1 MSELTKRSAT
11 QHSKL
16 EMCVWVKVVPDL
28 NFNWPDP
35 SEPESELDHLTRR
48 PEFEADNCKGPAQW
62 SRFFLFFQILHQGQ
76 GPNLLTTNFQI
87 YFEVV
92 KFPSP
97 SSTFSWSLSFPLQEV
112 HPKHSTNITRKEKV
126 THHLK
131 RVKKAR
137 WIKIISCS
145 ETSVHTPF
153 ERYHRYGPVY
163 HTELENKRMALNS
176 TSGLCKQGN
185 C

>member
-11 QHSKL
+11 RHSKL

-35 SEPESELDHLTRR
+35 SEPESELDHLNRLDPNSKPIT
-48 PEFEADNCKGPAQW
+48 
-62 SRFFLFFQILHQGQ
+62 SRVPLSDQDSSYSFKFSHQ

-97 SSTFSWSLSFPLQEV
+97 SSTCSWSLSFPLQEV
-112 HPKHSTNITRKEKV
+112 HPKHSTNITRKERV

-131 RVKKAR
+131 RVRKAR